1 MIEFNEVFC
10 LDLKDDF
17 EELGR
22 YKRNFDL
29 DELIQKD
36 LSRAFA
42 FGYCHL
48 DWIKEKMWFP
58 VSIRKALRHL
68 GDNLE
73 DFIPQIKWLNEK
85 YGAVGKRVIV
95 SDYANYILD
104 NIFCDNQDDLLK
116 IAILLGTTLKNNT
129 QNE

>member
-22 YKRNFDL
+22 HERNFEL
-29 DELIQKD
+29 DEFIQKD

-42 FGYCHL
+42 FGYCYT

-58 VSIRKALRHL
+58 VSIRKVLRHL
-68 GDNLE
+68 KDNLE

-85 YGAVGKRVIV
+85 YKATENRG
-95 SDYANYILD
+95 DYVNYILD

-116 IAILLGTTLKNNT
+116 IAILLGTSVRANT
-129 QNE
+129 

>member
-22 YKRNFDL
+22 YEKNFEL
-29 DELIQKD
+29 DEFIQNN

-42 FGYCHL
+42 FGYCHV
-48 DWIKEKMWFP
+48 DWMKEKMWFP
-58 VSIRKALRHL
+58 VSIRKVLRHL
-68 GDNLE
+68 RDNLE
-73 DFIPQIKWLNEK
+73 DFIPQIKWLNERD
-85 YGAVGKRVIV
+85 GAIGKGARI

-104 NIFCDNQDDLLK
+104 NIFCDNRDDLLK
-116 IAILLGTTLKNNT
+116 MAIILGISLR
-129 QNE
+129 

>member
-1 MIEFNEVFC
+1 MIEFNQIFC
-10 LDLKDDF
+10 EDLKDDF
-17 EELGR
+17 EEAGR
-22 YKRNFDL
+22 HERNFEL
-29 DELIQKD
+29 DEFIQKD

-48 DWIKEKMWFP
+48 DWIREKMWFP

-73 DFIPQIKWLNEK
+73 DFAPQLKWLNEK
-85 YGAVGKRVIV
+85 YGAIGKRVRI

-116 IAILLGTTLKNNT
+116 IAILLGTNLRTNT